1 MKKVMSKNGSYKY
14 IKTGFSWTT
23 YFWGCIPSICRGDFK
38 NAFKIF
44 IVGILTLGIYTDIK
58 SFTINKDYENY
69 LMNLG
74 YSEFGYI
81 EEGIGEYLVIEVLAV
96 IAKIVFRILCL
107 LFLYIIIVVL
117 PIASAIVK
125 MHTYN

>member
-1 MKKVMSKNGSYKY
+1 MSKDGNYKY

-23 YFWGCIPSICRGDFK
+23 YFWGCIPSIYRGDFK
-38 NAFKIF
+38 SALKIF

-69 LMNLG
+69 LINLG

-81 EEGIGEYLVIEVLAV
+81 EEGIGEYLVIEILAIIV
-96 IAKIVFRILCL
+96 KIVFRILCL
-107 LFLYIIIVVL
+107 LCLYIIIVIV
-117 PIASAIVK
+117 PIAAAIVQ
-125 MHTYN
+125 MHTTVQ

>member
-1 MKKVMSKNGSYKY
+1 MSKNGSYKY